1 VNFLIYIEDTEING
15 LSPSGMTIV
24 GPGFIP
30 GNMFVY
36 NTLDT
41 PIQPGQTRNLS
52 VVFPYTFSQLNQ
64 YIPNSITIQGYSV
77 NSYIGNDEYETVSIP
92 STQLNT
98 STRYFTSLF

>member
-1 VNFLIYIEDTEING
+1 

-36 NTLDT
+36 NDLN
-41 PIQPGQTRNLS
+41 PPLLPGQSRSISL
-52 VVFPYTFSQLNQ
+52 VFPYTYSQLNQ